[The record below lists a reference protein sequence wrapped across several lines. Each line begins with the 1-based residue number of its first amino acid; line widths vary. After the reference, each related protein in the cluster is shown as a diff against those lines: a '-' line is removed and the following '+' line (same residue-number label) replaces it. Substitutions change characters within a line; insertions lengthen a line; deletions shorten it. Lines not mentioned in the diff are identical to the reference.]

1 MNKNQGKLYIVSTPI
16 GNLSD
21 ISFRAVDTL
30 KNVDLV
36 LAEDTRNTMKLFHE
50 FQIDTKLNSYHE
62 HNKYDKVDD
71 LIIEILN
78 GKNVALV
85 SDAGTPLISDPGDVL
100 IEKAINNN
108 IDLIPVPGVTALITA
123 LTISGLNTKE
133 FIFLGFLSD
142 EKKERI
148 KKLNENKL
156 ETKTL
161 IFYISPHKFKKHME
175 DIIEVLGEDR
185 KAALT
190 RELTKI
196 HEEVMRDTL
205 HNIYEKYK
213 NEIKGEIV
221 LIVSGVSYED
231 KQNLETNIFDNLT
244 LKEHLDMY
252 IKMGLSEKEAM
263 KKVASDRNI
272 NKREVYKTLKIV

>member
-1 MNKNQGKLYIVSTPI
+1 MNKKHGKLYIVSNSI

-62 HNKYDKVDD
+62 HNKYDKADD

-133 FIFLGFLSD
+133 FIFFCFLSD

-196 HEEVMRDTL
+196 NEEDMRDTL
-205 HNIYEKYK
+205 K
-213 NEIKGEIV
+213 N
-221 LIVSGVSYED
+221 
-231 KQNLETNIFDNLT
+231 N
-244 LKEHLDMY
+244 
-252 IKMGLSEKEAM
+252 
-263 KKVASDRNI
+263 
-272 NKREVYKTLKIV
+272 

>member
-62 HNKYDKVDD
+62 HNKYDKADD

-272 NKREVYKTLKIV
+272 NKREVYKILKIV